1 MAGSVLSLSSGA
13 VVHGPAVVQRA
24 PALFLHGV
32 GGAAWSWGPQRD
44 ALPDAAFVWEARG
57 HGEAKPVADAGLADW
72 YADAR
77 EALEAVHATAG
88 RKVFLVGHS
97 MGGLLAMALAAQRP
111 EAVAGVMLI
120 DPVYAESGALP
131 VPIPRFVLWP
141 LRLFVSAVARSF
153 QVDGWLGRAL
163 ARPIFR
169 WAFHDPA
176 VRERAWE
183 KQRKQVPLEHPR
195 MLLESVDGVRG
206 FPFAPFA
213 DQLDVPVAFL
223 EASSRT
229 GARSRFTRLKERLR
243 ARLGPRATFVSVVGG
258 HYLQLDR
265 PAEVNVAL
273 NELLRAA
280 V

>member
-13 VVHGPAVVQRA
+13 VVHGPAVVQHA
-24 PALFLHGV
+24 PVLFLHGV
-32 GGAAWSWGPQRD
+32 GGAAWSWGPQRE
-44 ALPDAAFVWEARG
+44 AFPDAAFVWEARG
-57 HGEAKPVADAGLADW
+57 HGEAKPVADAGLADS

-77 EALEAVHATAG
+77 EALEAVHATTG

-131 VPIPRFVLWP
+131 VAIPRFVLWP

-153 QVDGWLGRAL
+153 QVDGWLGRAV

-169 WAFHDPA
+169 WAFHDA
-176 VRERAWE
+176 AARERAWAH
-183 KQRKQVPLEHPR
+183 QRKQVPLEHPR
-195 MLLESVDGVRG
+195 MLLESVDGVQG
-206 FPFAPFA
+206 FLFAPFA
-213 DQLDVPVAFL
+213 DQLDVPLAFL
-223 EASSRT
+223 EALSRV

-243 ARLGPRATFVSVVGG
+243 ARLGPRATFVSIVGG

-265 PAEVNVAL
+265 PAEVNAAL
-273 NELLRAA
+273 HELLRAA